1 MAIVLRGA
9 GGGAACKSA
18 NLHEQQF
25 CMSSAA
31 HSRLQPT
38 HQRRQVP
45 AFICTAQPS
54 GAPASS
60 QQPAQHEYSSWKV
73 LQQSFES
80 FLIFWDNFFY
90 DWGNLG
96 TIKHFKLKIWHMNW
110 KVSEL
115 WVFISAQN
123 SRQNDNPSSATPRHV
138 TGQWTWTQLRCD
150 VVMLILASRQL
161 APVSLFQFSFYGL

>member
-1 MAIVLRGA
+1 MAIVLL
-9 GGGAACKSA
+9 GGGGRGGVQICKSA
-18 NLHEQQF
+18 RATILHELSCPQPP
-25 CMSSAA
+25 AA
-31 HSRLQPT
+31 HP
-38 HQRRQVP
+38 P
-45 AFICTAQPS
+45 AFICPAQPS

-73 LQQSFES
+73 LQQSLES

-123 SRQNDNPSSATPRHV
+123 SRQNDNPSSATPRHE

-150 VVMLILASRQL
+150 VVMLILSSRQL